1 MYRPSLLDG
10 YRSPFYQSYKRKTHW
25 GKILFCG
32 SIFFF
37 FFLSGWRRPSGVHT
51 QPDCT
56 LSLFFLFSFLSLF
69 RNLLPGG
76 KRRRAFWFVPLMCRI
91 YSGKE
96 EEEGGGPPCPI
107 QVESCRRW
115 QQPKKGGTPDEVR
128 IFFSL
133 LFCVLSIYPP
143 TNLTDPPTDH
153 QRPFLCVCV
162 PVPVG
167 KLEAISP

>member
-1 MYRPSLLDG
+1 M
-10 YRSPFYQSYKRKTHW
+10 
-25 GKILFCG
+25 FCG

-76 KRRRAFWFVPLMCRI
+76 KRRRRRAFWFVPLMCRI
-91 YSGKE
+91 YSGK

-162 PVPVG
+162 YLYLLGSWRLSHLDRENSSVPAARVF
-167 KLEAISP
+167 KCTVSLSIL